1 MKHLKSLFFSLCLF
15 MLLDTSLVY
24 ADPVMLKVF
33 ELPDPRKS
41 DAYTKANIAVIEAF
55 KEKYPNIEL
64 HSFSGIKI
72 EGMDLDSGPLMAI
85 AGGVAPDIL
94 YVNFQIGRASCRE
107 RV

>member
-15 MLLDTSLVY
+15 MLLDIVLNVSLVY

-64 HSFSGIKI
+64 HSFSYW
-72 EGMDLDSGPLMAI
+72 
-85 AGGVAPDIL
+85 VAL
-94 YVNFQIGRASCRE
+94 FF
-107 RV
+107 